1 MQYGNVIMEQHQP
14 APSFLVQ
21 LLHSVPH
28 INITLHR
35 VNDTFNPNST
45 IYIESLGILASIPAA
60 LLIISLVF
68 LLLYLLTRCC
78 DRKPRK
84 HKSHGCQKCTLIFF
98 AVVCCGAIGL
108 GLYGNDDLHN
118 GVLQIFGSGRKIE
131 QLILNV
137 RNQTEL
143 VKHNLKSKVVLSELE
158 QIFEQPPHRP
168 NVTAHYLLHDSVKM
182 AKDNT
187 TLAIN
192 ALETIVYLT
201 RPAYTDITLK
211 SLLDTYEFYEEL
223 RWPITLG
230 FLTFL
235 LLLCII
241 LMIGATRSSRC
252 ALIFFS
258 VCGLLAVTVC
268 WLLSGIYLASAVA
281 LGDFCMKPNDFIC
294 SHPKLKDVQYTY
306 CSTVGT
312 NRYVLRLNESK
323 VHVDRAKE
331 SLETVNGIG
340 MDLYPGIQI
349 SSKVN
354 KINGELDDS
363 KRQLTALS
371 VMLDRRTVAEHYADA
386 TRSLCEGGLL
396 GLTLMLLASL
406 VSAAI
411 LSLLVCVDSHTWI
424 YLTKKRPGY
433 EDKAET
439 TPLFPAGTNA
449 SPSAPII
456 ASGTMTVN
464 RTLLHAQTATTNGAT
479 SGGGGGI
486 GAGGIGA
493 TGTLIPSS
501 GRNGTTHG
509 MRGFATY
516 SGDESPPPDYN
527 VVVHDNR
534 ASGHHTLG
542 RLPSQHAPIMGPNN
556 GKYATLSKQC
566 KTLESN
572 DFY

>member
-14 APSFLVQ
+14 VPSFLVQ

-45 IYIESLGILASIPAA
+45 VYIESLGILASIPAA

-84 HKSHGCQKCTLIFF
+84 PKSHGCQKCTLIFF
-98 AVVCCGAIGL
+98 AIICCAAIGL

-137 RNQTEL
+137 RNQTEM

-168 NVTAHYLLHDSVKM
+168 NVTALYMLHDTVKM

-187 TLAIN
+187 TFAIN

-331 SLETVNGIG
+331 SLETVNSIG

-439 TPLFPAGTNA
+439 TPLFPAGANA

-464 RTLLHAQTATTNGAT
+464 RTLLHAQTATTNGST
-479 SGGGGGI
+479 VGGPAV
-486 GAGGIGA
+486 GAAGA
-493 TGTLIPSS
+493 TGTLIPTS

-509 MRGFATY
+509 MRGFASY

-534 ASGHHTLG
+534 VSGHHTLG
-542 RLPSQHAPIMGPNN
+542 RLPSQHAPMIGPNN

>member
-45 IYIESLGILASIPAA
+45 VYIESLGILASIPAA

-84 HKSHGCQKCTLIFF
+84 PKSHGCQKCTLIFF
-98 AVVCCGAIGL
+98 AIICCAAIGL

-137 RNQTEL
+137 RNQTEM

-168 NVTAHYLLHDSVKM
+168 NATALYMLHDTVKM

-187 TLAIN
+187 TFAIN

-331 SLETVNGIG
+331 SLETVNSIG

-439 TPLFPAGTNA
+439 TPLFPAGANA

-464 RTLLHAQTATTNGAT
+464 RTLLHAQTATTNGST
-479 SGGGGGI
+479 VGGPAVGG
-486 GAGGIGA
+486 AGA
-493 TGTLIPSS
+493 TGTLIPTS

-509 MRGFATY
+509 MRGFASY

-534 ASGHHTLG
+534 VSGHHTLG
-542 RLPSQHAPIMGPNN
+542 RLPSQHAPMIGPNN

>member
-1 MQYGNVIMEQHQP
+1 MEQHQP

-45 IYIESLGILASIPAA
+45 VYTESLGILASIPAA

-84 HKSHGCQKCTLIFF
+84 PKSHGCQKCTLIFF
-98 AVVCCGAIGL
+98 AIICCAAIGL

-158 QIFEQPPHRP
+158 QIFEQPAHRP
-168 NVTAHYLLHDSVKM
+168 NATAQYILHDTVKM

-187 TLAIN
+187 TFAIN

-331 SLETVNGIG
+331 SLETVNSIG

-439 TPLFPAGTNA
+439 TPLFPAGANA
-449 SPSAPII
+449 SPAAPII
-456 ASGTMTVN
+456 ASGTMTIN
-464 RTLLHAQTATTNGAT
+464 RTLLHAQTATSNGST
-479 SGGGGGI
+479 G
-486 GAGGIGA
+486 GAGAAAG
-493 TGTLIPSS
+493 TGTLIPTS

-509 MRGFATY
+509 MRGFASY

-527 VVVHDNR
+527 VVVHDNNR

-542 RLPSQHAPIMGPNN
+542 RLPSQHAPMMGPNN

>member
-1 MQYGNVIMEQHQP
+1 MEP
-14 APSFLVQ
+14 PAAPSFLVE

-45 IYIESLGILASIPAA
+45 TYIESLGILASIPAA
-60 LLIISLVF
+60 LLIISLV
-68 LLLYLLTRCC
+68 LLLFYLLTRCC

-84 HKSHGCQKCTLIFF
+84 PKSHGCQKCTLIFF
-98 AVVCCGAIGL
+98 AILCCGAIGL

-118 GVLQIFGSGRKIE
+118 GVLQIFSSGRKIE

-137 RNQTEL
+137 RNQTEM
-143 VKHNLKSKVVLSELE
+143 VKQNLKSKVTVSELE
-158 QIFEQPPHRP
+158 AKFLQPAQLY
-168 NVTAHYLLHDSVKM
+168 NQTAQFLLHDTVKM
-182 AKDNT
+182 VKDNT

-192 ALETIVYLT
+192 ALETVVYLT
-201 RPAYTDITLK
+201 RPSYSDMTLK

-241 LMIGATRSSRC
+241 LVIGATRSSRC

-294 SHPKLKDVQYTY
+294 SQQKLKDVQYTY
-306 CSTVGT
+306 CSSVGT

-323 VHVDRAKE
+323 DYVDKAKE
-331 SLETVNGIG
+331 SLETVTRIAI
-340 MDLYPGIQI
+340 DLYPRIEM
-349 SSKVN
+349 SSK
-354 KINGELDDS
+354 INRITAELDDS
-363 KRQLTALS
+363 KRQLIALS
-371 VMLDRRTVAEHYADA
+371 AMADRRTAMEHYASA
-386 TRSLCEGGLL
+386 TRGLCEGGLL

-424 YLTKKRPGY
+424 YLTKKRPY
-433 EDKAET
+433 EDKSET
-439 TPLFPAGTNA
+439 APLFPPSTA
-449 SPSAPII
+449 SPSAPIS
-456 ASGTMTVN
+456 SGTMTVN
-464 RTLLHAQTATTNGAT
+464 RTLLHAQTATSNGST
-479 SGGGGGI
+479 GGVGGG
-486 GAGGIGA
+486 
-493 TGTLIPSS
+493 LIPTS

-509 MRGFATY
+509 LRGLASY

-542 RLPSQHAPIMGPNN
+542 RLPSQQSHLSGPNN

-566 KTLESN
+566 KTLESS

>member
-1 MQYGNVIMEQHQP
+1 MQYGNVIMEHHQP

-45 IYIESLGILASIPAA
+45 VYTESLGILASIPAA

-84 HKSHGCQKCTLIFF
+84 PKSHGCQKCTLIFF
-98 AVVCCGAIGL
+98 AIICCAAIGL

-137 RNQTEL
+137 RNQTEM

-168 NVTAHYLLHDSVKM
+168 NVTALYMLHDTVKM

-187 TLAIN
+187 TFAIN

-331 SLETVNGIG
+331 SLETVNNIG
-340 MDLYPGIQI
+340 MELYPGIQI

-439 TPLFPAGTNA
+439 TPLFPAGANA
-449 SPSAPII
+449 SPAAPII
-456 ASGTMTVN
+456 ASGTMTIN
-464 RTLLHAQTATTNGAT
+464 RTLLHAQTATSNGST
-479 SGGGGGI
+479 GGV
-486 GAGGIGA
+486 GAGAG
-493 TGTLIPSS
+493 TGTLIPTS

-509 MRGFATY
+509 MRGFASY

-527 VVVHDNR
+527 VVVHDNNR

-542 RLPSQHAPIMGPNN
+542 RLPSQHAPMMGPNN

>member
-45 IYIESLGILASIPAA
+45 VYIESLGILASIPAA

-84 HKSHGCQKCTLIFF
+84 PKSHGCQKCTLIFF
-98 AVVCCGAIGL
+98 AIICCAAIGL

-137 RNQTEL
+137 RNQTEM

-158 QIFEQPPHRP
+158 QIFEQPAHRP
-168 NVTAHYLLHDSVKM
+168 NATALYMLHDTVKM

-187 TLAIN
+187 TFAIN

-331 SLETVNGIG
+331 SLETVNSIG

-439 TPLFPAGTNA
+439 TPLFPAGANA

-464 RTLLHAQTATTNGAT
+464 RTLLHAQAATTNGST
-479 SGGGGGI
+479 VGGPAVGGS
-486 GAGGIGA
+486 GA
-493 TGTLIPSS
+493 TGTLIPTS

-509 MRGFATY
+509 MRGFASY

-534 ASGHHTLG
+534 VSGHHTLG
-542 RLPSQHAPIMGPNN
+542 RLPSQHAPMIGPNN

>member
-1 MQYGNVIMEQHQP
+1 MDPPVPPG
-14 APSFLVQ
+14 FLVE

-35 VNDTFNPNST
+35 VNDTFNPNSS

-84 HKSHGCQKCTLIFF
+84 PKSHGCQKCTLVFF
-98 AVVCCGAIGL
+98 AIVCCAAIGL

-131 QLILNV
+131 ELILSV
-137 RNQTEL
+137 RNQTEM
-143 VKHNLKSKVVLSELE
+143 VKYNLKTKVVLSELE
-158 QIFEQPPHRP
+158 AKFEKPPQMY
-168 NVTAHYLLHDSVKM
+168 NQTAQYLLQDTVKM
-182 AKDNT
+182 VKDNT
-187 TLAIN
+187 TMAIN
-192 ALETIVYLT
+192 ALETVVYLT
-201 RPAYTDITLK
+201 RPSHSEMTLN
-211 SLLDTYEFYEEL
+211 SLLNTYEFYEEL
-223 RWPITLG
+223 RWPATLG

-241 LMIGATRSSRC
+241 LVIGATRSSRC

-294 SHPKLKDVQYTY
+294 SQQKLKDVQYTY
-306 CSTVGT
+306 CSSVGT

-323 VHVDRAKE
+323 DYLDRAKE
-331 SLETVNGIG
+331 ALDIMNRIAIN
-340 MDLYPGIQI
+340 LYPRFEM
-349 SSKVN
+349 SSK
-354 KINGELDDS
+354 INRLSEELDDS
-363 KRQLTALS
+363 KRQLIALS
-371 VMLDRRTVAEHYADA
+371 ARADRRAVMEHYANA
-386 TRSLCEGGLL
+386 TRGLCEGGLF

-424 YLTKKRPGY
+424 YLTKKRPY
-433 EDKAET
+433 EDKSET
-439 TPLFPAGTNA
+439 APLFPAGAATA
-449 SPSAPII
+449 SPASAQIT
-456 ASGTMTVN
+456 AGTMTVN
-464 RTLLHAQTATTNGAT
+464 RTLLHAQAAT
-479 SGGGGGI
+479 SNGTTG
-486 GAGGIGA
+486 
-493 TGTLIPSS
+493 GTLIPSS

-509 MRGFATY
+509 LRG
-516 SGDESPPPDYN
+516 
-527 VVVHDNR
+527 

-542 RLPSQHAPIMGPNN
+542 RLPSQQSHLAGPNN

-566 KTLESN
+566 KTLESS

>member
-1 MQYGNVIMEQHQP
+1 MEQP
-14 APSFLVQ
+14 APTFLVE

-35 VNDTFNPNST
+35 VNDTFNPGST
-45 IYIESLGILASIPAA
+45 VYIESLGILASIPAA

-84 HKSHGCQKCTLIFF
+84 PKSHGCQKCTLIFF
-98 AVVCCGAIGL
+98 AIVCCASIGL

-137 RNQTEL
+137 RNQTEM
-143 VKHNLKSKVVLSELE
+143 VKQNLKSKVVLSELE
-158 QIFEQPPHRP
+158 AKLETPPQLY
-168 NVTAHYLLHDSVKM
+168 NQTALYLLQDTVKM
-182 AKDNT
+182 VKDNT

-192 ALETIVYLT
+192 ALETVVYLT
-201 RPAYTDITLK
+201 RPSYSDLTLK
-211 SLLDTYEFYEEL
+211 NLLDTYEFYEEL
-223 RWPITLG
+223 RWPATLG

-241 LMIGATRSSRC
+241 LVIGATRSSRC

-281 LGDFCMKPNDFIC
+281 LGDFCMKPNDYIC
-294 SHPKLKDVQYTY
+294 SQQKLKDVQYTY
-306 CSTVGT
+306 CSSVGT

-323 VHVDRAKE
+323 DYVDRAKE
-331 SLETVNGIG
+331 SLETATRIAI
-340 MDLYPGIQI
+340 DLYPRFEM
-349 SSKVN
+349 SSK
-354 KINGELDDS
+354 INRLNNELDDS
-363 KRQLTALS
+363 KRQLIALS
-371 VMLDRRTVAEHYADA
+371 AMADRRTVMEYYAEA
-386 TRSLCEGGLL
+386 TRGLCEGGLL

-406 VSAAI
+406 ISAAI

-424 YLTKKRPGY
+424 YLTKKRPY
-433 EDKAET
+433 EDKSET
-439 TPLFPAGTNA
+439 APLFPAGAASA
-449 SPSAPII
+449 SPSAPIT
-456 ASGTMTVN
+456 SGTMTIN
-464 RTLLHAQTATTNGAT
+464 RTLLHAQTATSNGTGAGGHHGA
-479 SGGGGGI
+479 SGGGAGGGI
-486 GAGGIGA
+486 TAG
-493 TGTLIPSS
+493 TGLIASS

-509 MRGFATY
+509 LRGLASY

-542 RLPSQHAPIMGPNN
+542 RLPSHASHVSGPNN

-566 KTLESN
+566 KTLESS

>member
-1 MQYGNVIMEQHQP
+1 MD
-14 APSFLVQ
+14 
-21 LLHSVPH
+21 
-28 INITLHR
+28 HR
-35 VNDTFNPNST
+35 VYNLVCQYPLEPHQLYHSNMMLQQRHVSLSFFFPSLQ
-45 IYIESLGILASIPAA
+45 SLGILASIPAA

-84 HKSHGCQKCTLIFF
+84 PKSHGCQKCTLVFF
-98 AVVCCGAIGL
+98 ALVCCAAIGL

-131 QLILNV
+131 ELILSV
-137 RNQTEL
+137 RNQTEM
-143 VKHNLKSKVVLSELE
+143 VKYNLKTKVVLSELE
-158 QIFEQPPHRP
+158 AKFEQPPQMY
-168 NVTAHYLLHDSVKM
+168 NQTAQYLLQDTVKM
-182 AKDNT
+182 VKDNT
-187 TLAIN
+187 TMAIN
-192 ALETIVYLT
+192 ALETVVYLT
-201 RPAYTDITLK
+201 RPSHSEMTLN
-211 SLLDTYEFYEEL
+211 SLLNTYEFYEEL
-223 RWPITLG
+223 RWPATLG

-241 LMIGATRSSRC
+241 LVIGATRSSRC

-294 SHPKLKDVQYTY
+294 SQQKLKDVQYTY
-306 CSTVGT
+306 CSSVGT

-323 VHVDRAKE
+323 DYVDRAKE
-331 SLETVNGIG
+331 ALDIVNRIAIN
-340 MDLYPGIQI
+340 LYPRFEM
-349 SSKVN
+349 SSK
-354 KINGELDDS
+354 INRLSEELDDS
-363 KRQLTALS
+363 KRQLIALS
-371 VMLDRRTVAEHYADA
+371 ARADRRAVMEHYANA
-386 TRSLCEGGLL
+386 TRGLCEGGLL

-424 YLTKKRPGY
+424 YLTKKRPY
-433 EDKAET
+433 EDKSET
-439 TPLFPAGTNA
+439 APLFPAGVATA
-449 SPSAPII
+449 SPASAQVT
-456 ASGTMTVN
+456 AGTMTVN
-464 RTLLHAQTATTNGAT
+464 RTLLHAQAAT
-479 SGGGGGI
+479 SNGTTTTG
-486 GAGGIGA
+486 
-493 TGTLIPSS
+493 GTLIPSS

-509 MRGFATY
+509 LRGLASY

-542 RLPSQHAPIMGPNN
+542 RLPSQQSHLSGPNN

-566 KTLESN
+566 KTLESS

>member
-1 MQYGNVIMEQHQP
+1 MDPPV
-14 APSFLVQ
+14 APGFLVE

-35 VNDTFNPNST
+35 VNDTFNPNSS

-84 HKSHGCQKCTLIFF
+84 PKSHGCQKCTLVFF
-98 AVVCCGAIGL
+98 ALVCCAAIGL

-131 QLILNV
+131 ELILSV
-137 RNQTEL
+137 RNQTEM
-143 VKHNLKSKVVLSELE
+143 VKYNLKTKVVLSELE
-158 QIFEQPPHRP
+158 AKFEQPPQMY
-168 NVTAHYLLHDSVKM
+168 NQTAQYLLQDTVKM
-182 AKDNT
+182 VKDNT
-187 TLAIN
+187 TMAIN
-192 ALETIVYLT
+192 ALETVVYLT
-201 RPAYTDITLK
+201 RPSHSEMTLN
-211 SLLDTYEFYEEL
+211 SLLNTYEFYEEL
-223 RWPITLG
+223 RWPATLG

-241 LMIGATRSSRC
+241 LVIGATRSSRC

-294 SHPKLKDVQYTY
+294 SQQKLKDVQYTY
-306 CSTVGT
+306 CSSVGT

-323 VHVDRAKE
+323 DYVDRAKE
-331 SLETVNGIG
+331 ALDIVNRIAIN
-340 MDLYPGIQI
+340 LYPRFEM
-349 SSKVN
+349 SSK
-354 KINGELDDS
+354 INRLSEELDDS
-363 KRQLTALS
+363 KRQLIALS
-371 VMLDRRTVAEHYADA
+371 ARADRRAVMEHYANA
-386 TRSLCEGGLL
+386 TRGLCEGGLL

-424 YLTKKRPGY
+424 YLTKKRPY
-433 EDKAET
+433 EDKSET
-439 TPLFPAGTNA
+439 APLFPAGAATA
-449 SPSAPII
+449 SPASAQIT
-456 ASGTMTVN
+456 AGTMTVN
-464 RTLLHAQTATTNGAT
+464 RTLLHAQAAT
-479 SGGGGGI
+479 SNGTTTTG
-486 GAGGIGA
+486 
-493 TGTLIPSS
+493 GTLIPSS

-509 MRGFATY
+509 LRGLASY

-542 RLPSQHAPIMGPNN
+542 RLPSQQSHLSGPNN

-566 KTLESN
+566 KTLESS